1 MMSEEDPKDVTV
13 EVEAEPVTSEG
24 EPVGAD
30 ATESDG
36 NGDAV
41 AAPLQNIKNPM
52 DAMDGW
58 TLLVALLVTSIIV
71 FVRSCIVVSQ
81 ATASVLG
88 VTVSAPGLSWW
99 ALIGSLISLLLVV
112 VMMILKKCNE
122 EASIKAS
129 PIVMIILLVIW
140 IAIVFPC
147 TFSAPFHD
155 LEVGWLG
162 CWGSL
167 AVSGALAARA
177 FADKAKALT
186 DAIKKQTEGGSE
198 ATKFA
203 LFLGMGSIIVLI
215 AACFSFG
222 CAVSSSFVTNYN
234 GLAGYAVAVAVL
246 SIIACVIILVFAN
259 VETLKQHSGKTNTA
273 LSIFLIVWWIIGC
286 FVMAFVGPFDG
297 TSCSFNGFV
306 AIWICLLASLS
317 LFKACGLDTVKAMV
331 SKAKGNKGGEG
342 NAEANETEDATL

>member
-1 MMSEEDPKDVTV
+1 MMAEENDVTV
-13 EVEAEPVTSEG
+13 EVEAEPVTMEG

-30 ATESDG
+30 ATETIGNEDG
-36 NGDAV
+36 V
-41 AAPLQNIKNPM
+41 AAPLENIKNPM

-71 FVRSCIVVSQ
+71 FVRSIIIIDQISFI
-81 ATASVLG
+81 G
-88 VTVSAPGLSWW
+88 VPGLYWW

-112 VMMILKKCNE
+112 VMMILKKCSE
-122 EASIKAS
+122 ENSIKAS

-147 TFSAPFHD
+147 TFDSPFHD

-167 AVSGALAARA
+167 AVSGALAGRA

-203 LFLGMGSIIVLI
+203 LFLGMGSIVVLI
-215 AACFSFG
+215 AACFSFN
-222 CAVSSSFVTNYN
+222 CAVGLNAVVTSYS
-234 GLAGYAVAVAVL
+234 GLAGYAVAVAVI

-259 VETLKQHSGKTNTA
+259 VETLKQHSGKTNTG
-273 LSIFLIVWWIIGC
+273 LSIFLIIWWVLGC
-286 FVMAFVGPFDG
+286 FIMAFVGPFDG

-306 AIWICLLASLS
+306 SIWICLLASLS
-317 LFKACGLDTVKAMV
+317 LFKACGLDTVKALV
-331 SKAKGNKGGEG
+331 SKMKAGNKGGEG
-342 NAEANETEDATL
+342 NADAGNNEDAAL